1 MNARPHCRC
10 DTVRNYSYDEA
21 AEKLRCKR
29 RFLED
34 RISDLPHQKRGES
47 VSFCECELALIQIKT
62 SRVPAW
68 VLELTDQPGPA
79 PAPTGATPAVTALA
93 SIRPSRGRK
102 RSAVAA
108 TG

>member
-1 MNARPHCRC
+1 MNPRTHCRC
-10 DTVRNYSYDEA
+10 GAVRNYSYDEA

-34 RISDLPHQKRGES
+34 RIRDLPHQKRGES
-47 VSFCECELALIQIKT
+47 VAFCECELALIQAMT
-62 SRVPAW
+62 SHVPAW
-68 VLELTDQPGPA
+68 VLELSQPAPA
-79 PAPTGATPAVTALA
+79 PAPTGTTPAVTALA

-102 RSAVAA
+102 RAPAA

>member
-1 MNARPHCRC
+1 MNTRAHCHC
-10 DTVRNYSYDEA
+10 DRVLNYSYDEA
-21 AEKLRCKR
+21 AEALRCKR

-34 RISDLPHQKRGES
+34 RIRDLPHQKRGES
-47 VSFCECELALIQIKT
+47 VSFCPCELALIQAKT
-62 SRVPAW
+62 SYVPAW
-68 VLELTDQPGPA
+68 VLELSQPAPT

-102 RSAVAA
+102 RQAAAA

>member
-1 MNARPHCRC
+1 MNARRHCRC
-10 DTVRNYSYDEA
+10 EMVRNYSYDEA

-34 RISDLPHQKRGES
+34 RIRDLPHQKRGES
-47 VSFCECELALIQIKT
+47 VAFCECELALIQAMT

-68 VLELTDQPGPA
+68 VLELDQPAPPPA
-79 PAPTGATPAVTALA
+79 VATPAVTALA

-102 RSAVAA
+102 RAPAA